1 VGGQD
6 ACTPARVT
14 WVKAESGRT
23 LGWKLIIAPEAAI
36 AARPG
41 GTAWAG
47 IPLPPPFR
55 QLLQDLLR
63 GLLPGAFFGKALRLA
78 GPLLAQ
84 PDLDGKGFRMLG
96 SILGNNHVTDEGGNL
111 SMKQLFILVA
121 LAAGSLSLAAQP
133 YAYVANFGS
142 NPGTISVI
150 ETVPP
155 IPSLVHFAA
164 STRCLR

>member
-1 VGGQD
+1 MGG
-6 ACTPARVT
+6 R
-14 WVKAESGRT
+14 S
-23 LGWKLIIAPEAAI
+23 
-36 AARPG
+36 
-41 GTAWAG
+41 
-47 IPLPPPFR
+47 LPPPFR

-78 GPLLAQ
+78 DPLLAQ

-111 SMKQLFILVA
+111 SIKQLILVA

-142 NPGTISVI
+142 NLEP
-150 ETVPP
+150 
-155 IPSLVHFAA
+155 FQ
-164 STRCLR
+164 